1 MRRHATRRNL
11 IFFYIY
17 AKEMAFEVDFSS
29 SRADTIKLNDQHN
42 AIKLSFATANY
53 FEQKAENEAH
63 LELRWCKNDSLQSK
77 KSSFEIA
84 SLFHHLYDEVKSA
97 AILKLGFFTE

>member
-1 MRRHATRRNL
+1 
-11 IFFYIY
+11 
-17 AKEMAFEVDFSS
+17 MAFEVDFSS

-63 LELRWCKNDSLQSK
+63 LELR
-77 KSSFEIA
+77 
-84 SLFHHLYDEVKSA
+84 
-97 AILKLGFFTE
+97 